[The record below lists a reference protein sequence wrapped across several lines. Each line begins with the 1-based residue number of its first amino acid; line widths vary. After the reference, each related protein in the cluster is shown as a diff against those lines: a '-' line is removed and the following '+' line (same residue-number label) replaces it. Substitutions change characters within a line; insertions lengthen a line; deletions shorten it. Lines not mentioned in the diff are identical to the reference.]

1 MAQALINGQEYD
13 YGMIRVNVFGFTIE
27 GISMVE
33 YNKKQEVTPNYGR
46 GRKAVSYGI
55 GKEECTAKLKL
66 AMIETLRILTAAK
79 AKHGAK
85 ADLLMIEPFDIE
97 VVYVPDNTTMKTVT
111 DKILACKFK
120 DDGRS
125 ASSGD
130 AQMEHEY
137 ELFVG
142 DIEFDV

>member
-33 YNKKQEVTPNYGR
+33 YNKKQEVVSNYGR
-46 GRKAVSYGI
+46 GRLPVSYGI
-55 GKEECTAKLKL
+55 GKQECTAKIKL

-79 AKHGAK
+79 SKYGTK
-85 ADLLMIEPFDIE
+85 ADLLNIEPFDIE
-97 VVYVPDNTTMKTVT
+97 VVYVPDSTAAKIVT
-111 DKILACKFK
+111 DKILGCKFK

-130 AQMEHEY
+130 TQIEHEY

-142 DIEFDV
+142 DIEFGG